1 MWYFFRLTVLLSVP
15 FSSPTLLFLTSL
27 LELLKCPQL
36 FMELATFL
44 CPHSLPAYYRHPPP
58 KASLSLVLQSL
69 RLLYGSVHFLIRVLL
84 HGLVWW
90 RSGLA
95 CDGLLGGGRLWS

>member
-1 MWYFFRLTVLLSVP
+1 
-15 FSSPTLLFLTSL
+15 
-27 LELLKCPQL
+27 
-36 FMELATFL
+36 MEMATFL
-44 CPHSLPAYYRHPPP
+44 CPHSLPAFYTVNAYYGHPPP

-69 RLLYGSVHFLIRVLL
+69 RPLYGSVHFIITVLL

-95 CDGLLGGGRLWS
+95 CDGLLGDGRLWS